1 MLTKIYDLAFEVEG
15 ENIQLE
21 QDAGCGEVNRITLH
35 RTQVALLAEQMGVVR
50 APLDAEAAQT
60 IATMTRR
67 LNVLR
72 DRIDHMAH
80 WLANHSDSRHADL
93 SYEQTYATATADI
106 ANEFCH
112 DLPTVLAPVAN
123 HLPLAMRDGELMAHP
138 MGPGVSKG

>member
-21 QDAGCGEVNRITLH
+21 QDAGCGEVSRITLH

-50 APLDAEAAQT
+50 APLDVEAAQT
-60 IATMTRR
+60 IATLTRR

-93 SYEQTYATATADI
+93 TYEQTYATATADI

-112 DLPTVLAPVAN
+112 GLSAVSVEQVAM
-123 HLPLAMRDGELMAHP
+123 LQRCDGFKAA
-138 MGPGVSKG
+138 GGVAADFG

>member
-1 MLTKIYDLAFEVEG
+1 MLTKIYDMAFEVEG
-15 ENIQLE
+15 ENILLE
-21 QDAGCGEVNRITLH
+21 QDAGCGDVSRITLH

-50 APLDAEAAQT
+50 APLDVEAAQT

-72 DRIDHMAH
+72 ERIDHMAY

-112 DLPTVLAPVAN
+112 DLPAASSGLLVEAIPDAETEPRTHRLDRAE
-123 HLPLAMRDGELMAHP
+123 G
-138 MGPGVSKG
+138 KQ

>member
-1 MLTKIYDLAFEVEG
+1 MLTQIHDLAFEVEG

-21 QDAGCGEVNRITLH
+21 QDAGCGEVSHITLH

-50 APLDAEAAQT
+50 APLDVEAAQT
-60 IATMTRR
+60 IATLTRR

-93 SYEQTYATATADI
+93 TYEQTYATATADI

-112 DLPTVLAPVAN
+112 GLSAVSSSADGSMTTASHEPVA
-123 HLPLAMRDGELMAHP
+123 R
-138 MGPGVSKG
+138 